1 MSQSK
6 PTIVQRLIGKLP
18 DEIKRLLFG
27 VVVFQLC
34 TNGQADIEKLSE
46 LNREMKLASSVSALE
61 FPALWYGKV
70 NFFDD
75 KERERL
81 IQLVNAPIADRDVA
95 RSLAAGVP
103 EWLKYASVDKI
114 AVDIERLVSQ
124 AHRVA

>member
-34 TNGQADIEKLSE
+34 TNGQADIVKLGE

-61 FPALWYGKV
+61 FPALWYHKV
-70 NFFDD
+70 NLFDES
-75 KERERL
+75 ERVRL
-81 IQLVNAPIADRDVA
+81 LALVSNPISDRDAA

-103 EWLKYASVDKI
+103 EWLKYASVEKI
-114 AVDIERLVSQ
+114 AVDIERLVTQ